1 MPRATV
7 LLLAWVTLA
16 CMGVQNKN
24 RAWRGKPKKLD
35 LVCLFVPDFFSV
47 RRLDGGAVVGDVG
60 PVLGASGQRAMERML
75 ASASRVVT
83 PRQWRSQAALLKR
96 LVRESPGSV
105 NDEFA
110 AWFEPVLESG
120 ADARFEPPMLS
131 WDVVRLARPN
141 WVGETARRL
150 QDHWALLQR
159 RGQVL
164 LADLDLDARL
174 AAGDGASALRDVVAG
189 IRSDPILLPYWSE
202 ASLVHVETTGTQAAI
217 DQARAAACVQ
227 ALVSQLGLV
236 QALQEQARPD
246 IDAMV
251 ELDSKRGWC
260 NPGGVLLRAVREA
273 FALPTLESLV
283 AKLQTAG
290 CQGPDRSTLMAWSSG
305 RQFPSS
311 KPWCNLVEALRSPSD
326 PEFLNLPGP
335 LRLGTLGWAARRVH
349 SLQQIF
355 GQYWSEL
362 TPFVGE
368 AESFAAWLGPSVSRW
383 HQHWVARPLPHVE
396 PPRLPSVVR

>member
-1 MPRATV
+1 MPRTTKSF
-7 LLLAWVTLA
+7 LDWVTLA
-16 CMGVQNKN
+16 CVGVQNKS
-24 RAWRGKPKKLD
+24 RAWRGQPKKFD
-35 LVCLFVPDFFSV
+35 LVCLFVPDYFSV
-47 RRLDGGAVVGDVG
+47 RRLDGGAFVGDVG
-60 PVLGASGQRAMERML
+60 PVLGPSGQRAMERML

-83 PRQWRSQAALLKR
+83 QRQWRSQAALLRR
-96 LVRESPGSV
+96 LVRESPDSV
-105 NDEFA
+105 NAEFA
-110 AWFEPVLESG
+110 TWFEPLLELG
-120 ADARFEPPMLS
+120 TDARLEPPVLS
-131 WDVVRLARPN
+131 WDMVRLARPD
-141 WVGETARRL
+141 WVSETERRL

-159 RGQVL
+159 HGLVL
-164 LADLDLDARL
+164 LAELDLDARL
-174 AAGDGASALRDVVAG
+174 AAGDGARALRDLTAG
-189 IRSDPILLPYWSE
+189 IRADSILVPYWSE

-217 DQARAAACVQ
+217 DQARAAAFVQ

-236 QALQEQARPD
+236 QALQGEARPG

-251 ELDSKRGWC
+251 ELDRKRGWC

-311 KPWCNLVEALRSPSD
+311 KLWSNLVEALRSPSD
-326 PEFLNLPGP
+326 PKFLTLPGP

-349 SLQQIF
+349 GLHQIF

-362 TPFVGE
+362 KPFVGE
-368 AESFAAWLGPSVSRW
+368 AESLAAWLGPSVSRW
-383 HQHWVARPLPHVE
+383 HQHWVLRPLPQLE

>member
-1 MPRATV
+1 MPRTTR

-16 CMGVQNKN
+16 GMGVQNKS
-24 RAWRGKPKKLD
+24 RAWRGQPKKFD
-35 LVCLFVPDFFSV
+35 LVCLFVPDCFSV
-47 RRLDGGAVVGDVG
+47 RRLDGGAVVGNLG
-60 PVLGASGQRAMERML
+60 PVLGAAGQRAMERML
-75 ASASRVVT
+75 SSASSMVT
-83 PRQWRSQAALLKR
+83 QRQWRSQAALLKR
-96 LVRESPGSV
+96 LVREAPDSV
-105 NDEFA
+105 NAEFA
-110 AWFEPVLESG
+110 EWFGSLLELGS
-120 ADARFEPPMLS
+120 DARLEPPMLS
-131 WDVVRLARPN
+131 WDMVRLARPG
-141 WVGETARRL
+141 WVSETERRR

-164 LADLDLDARL
+164 LAELDLDARL
-174 AAGDGASALRDVVAG
+174 ATGDGAGALRDVAAG

-202 ASLVHVETTGTQAAI
+202 ASLVHVETAGTQAAI

-236 QALQEQARPD
+236 QALQEEARPD

-251 ELDSKRGWC
+251 ELDGKRGWC
-260 NPGGVLLRAVREA
+260 NPGGVLLQAVRRA

-283 AKLQTAG
+283 AKLQTAE
-290 CQGPDRSTLMAWSSG
+290 CPGPDRSTLMAWSSG

-311 KPWCNLVEALRSPSD
+311 KLWWNLVEAMRSPSD
-326 PEFLNLPGP
+326 PEFLTLPAH

-349 SLQQIF
+349 GLHQIF

-362 TPFVGE
+362 KPFVGE
-368 AESFAAWLGPSVSRW
+368 AESLAAWLGPSVSRW
-383 HQHWVARPLPHVE
+383 HQHWVARPQPHVE